1 MQERRTTK
9 VKRVTG
15 RVGPGAETRGQH
27 ANLQGPA
34 VHLTEP
40 QAGVCWGCSELSSPS
55 SKH

>member
-40 QAGVCWGCSELSSPS
+40 QAGVC
-55 SKH
+55 